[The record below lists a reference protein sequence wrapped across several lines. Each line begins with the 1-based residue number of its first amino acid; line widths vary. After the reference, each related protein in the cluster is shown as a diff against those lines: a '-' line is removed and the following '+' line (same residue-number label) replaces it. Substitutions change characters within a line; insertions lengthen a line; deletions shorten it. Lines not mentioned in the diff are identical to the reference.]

1 MDPKASESNENTFI
15 AVFVRF
21 GQISS
26 CSRFCPRVQSPLV
39 KLNLV
44 KQLEANFLCFCL
56 CWEKRLVGTFA
67 SEVNILVLVTCALM
81 LAIIFLMFWWNFAS
95 SLQDTHL

>member
-1 MDPKASESNENTFI
+1 MDPKASESNENTCI

-39 KLNLV
+39 K
-44 KQLEANFLCFCL
+44 QLEAKFLCFCL

-67 SEVNILVLVTCALM
+67 SEVNLLVLVTCALM
-81 LAIIFLMFWWNFAS
+81 LPIIFLMFWGSFVT